1 MTKSYLFAALTSTL
15 LLVLVVP
22 LLKDSWWMPTELV
35 SIAVLSVISIAVGG
49 LSAEIYVIVRG
60 RKAATDL
67 SGTNTRKYF
76 MSLISSLLF
85 LTIVAPSIQSMIDS
99 ASVVDAATIA
109 FLLILSLALAGLTAQ
124 GFFAIL
130 SQKAT
135 RKNVDCK
142 NVLGA
147 TPDASVDSSSKSLGS
162 SSQVGAEIDSRFNAI
177 DATLDKRSQ
186 YECALSS
193 QDRTSEA
200 STGYSY
206 ERSGCGRPAWQSEGE
221 WNLTCKQ
228 QHLDCSGE
236 THHRKPRSPIRHL
249 EIIVDP

>member
-1 MTKSYLFAALTSTL
+1 MMTKSYLFAALTSTL

-177 DATLDKRSQ
+177 DATLDKRMQELKQQLLDAIHDIGQAVSVDK
-186 YECALSS
+186 E
-193 QDRTSEA
+193 TNTKGA
-200 STGYSY
+200 STSVPSPAKTEQVKHQQDIPTKDQVVDALLGKAKV
-206 ERSGCGRPAWQSEGE
+206 SG
-221 WNLTCKQ
+221 
-228 QHLDCSGE
+228 
-236 THHRKPRSPIRHL
+236 I
-249 EIIVDP
+249 